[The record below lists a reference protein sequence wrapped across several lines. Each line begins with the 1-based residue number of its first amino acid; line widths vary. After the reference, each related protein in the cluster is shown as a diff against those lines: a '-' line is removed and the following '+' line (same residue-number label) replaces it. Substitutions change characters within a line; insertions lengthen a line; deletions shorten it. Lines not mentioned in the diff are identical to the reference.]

1 MGRGSLPAWAVAGML
16 AGALACGV
24 GYVLH
29 ARVAA
34 HPILDLRLLRAQT
47 FAAATFGGGLC
58 RLGFGAIPF
67 LLAMLLQ
74 VGFGLTPLA
83 AGLLSFAGAAGA
95 LLNKVAIH
103 PIVRWFGFRSVLI
116 GTASFNG
123 LFLCGYAL
131 FRPTTPHVII
141 IVTLLIGGF
150 FRSLLFTSLNTLGYA
165 DIPSKQLGRAT
176 SLASTAQQV
185 SLSLGVGF
193 AALLLHGSLMLRGGM
208 ELATRDVSPAFLV
221 VGLVSLASL
230 PWFFRLPRL
239 AGAEVSGG
247 KRGDS

>member
-1 MGRGSLPAWAVAGML
+1 
-16 AGALACGV
+16 
-24 GYVLH
+24 
-29 ARVAA
+29 
-34 HPILDLRLLRAQT
+34 
-47 FAAATFGGGLC
+47 
-58 RLGFGAIPF
+58 
-67 LLAMLLQ
+67 MLLQ

-123 LFLCGYAL
+123 LFLCAYAL
-131 FRPTTPHVII
+131 FRPYDPARDHHRDSADRGVLSLVAIYQPEHVGLRGRSTPTAWPRNQPRQHRAA
-141 IVTLLIGGF
+141 G
-150 FRSLLFTSLNTLGYA
+150 
-165 DIPSKQLGRAT
+165 QLE
-176 SLASTAQQV
+176 
-185 SLSLGVGF
+185 LGVGF

-208 ELATRDVSPAFLV
+208 DLAARDVSPAFLV